1 MISRFN
7 PVLKASLALAAGLL
21 LNAATMET
29 KADPRTTEATAGRTV
44 NAENRPKN
52 SLDFELSDGREFIRL
67 SNLPPGLTV
76 LNFWRADCPPCVREM
91 PLLAEFAREGKARV
105 ITVALQRPA
114 ETLAAPAVVVAAL
127 NQHVL
132 ALNGPSEPRGLLARF
147 GNPHGGLPH
156 TVLLD
161 AKRQT
166 CAQRTG
172 EVDEDWLRNA
182 LNRCTTYQGR
192 P

>member
-1 MISRFN
+1 MTTHFI
-7 PVLKASLALAAGLL
+7 PVLKASLALVAGLL
-21 LNAATMET
+21 INV
-29 KADPRTTEATAGRTV
+29 TV

-52 SLDFELSDGREFIRL
+52 GLDFELSDGREFIQL
-67 SNLPPGLTV
+67 SKLPPALTV

-114 ETLAAPAVVVAAL
+114 ETLAAPAAVKAAL
-127 NQHVL
+127 NPPVL

-147 GNPHGGLPH
+147 GSTHGALPH

-161 AKRQT
+161 TRRQI

-172 EVDEDWLRNA
+172 EIDQAWLRSA
-182 LNRCTTYQGR
+182 SIRCLANEGES
-192 P
+192 

>member
-1 MISRFN
+1 
-7 PVLKASLALAAGLL
+7 
-21 LNAATMET
+21 MET

-114 ETLAAPAVVVAAL
+114 ETLAAPPVVVAAL
-127 NQHVL
+127 NQPVI
-132 ALNGPSEPRGLLARF
+132 ALYGPSEPRGLLARF
-147 GNPHGGLPH
+147 GKAALPKPGGDKIGRRRLDTHGQQFALRLWRQRRIKTERAVRREHEPRRLPREP
-156 TVLLD
+156 
-161 AKRQT
+161 AR
-166 CAQRTG
+166 
-172 EVDEDWLRNA
+172 
-182 LNRCTTYQGR
+182 
-192 P
+192 

>member
-44 NAENRPKN
+44 NA
-52 SLDFELSDGREFIRL
+52 LY
-67 SNLPPGLTV
+67 
-76 LNFWRADCPPCVREM
+76 
-91 PLLAEFAREGKARV
+91 
-105 ITVALQRPA
+105 
-114 ETLAAPAVVVAAL
+114 
-127 NQHVL
+127 
-132 ALNGPSEPRGLLARF
+132 GPSEPRGLLARF

>member
-1 MISRFN
+1 MPSLLIRNARLVNEGRIFDADLLVRHGRIDKIAPSIA
-7 PVLKASLALAAGLL
+7 ASADEEIDAGGQWLL
-21 LNAATMET
+21 
-29 KADPRTTEATAGRTV
+29 
-44 NAENRPKN
+44 
-52 SLDFELSDGREFIRL
+52 
-67 SNLPPGLTV
+67 PGMM
-76 LNFWRADCPPCVREM
+76 REM

-114 ETLAAPAVVVAAL
+114 ETLAAPAAVKAAL
-127 NQHVL
+127 NLPVL